1 MDAGMN
7 TAIFFWD
14 PQLRKEA
21 QQSTNTTKMN
31 IITKMRNIKE
41 EQNGS
46 TGSIPKKKKIQQ
58 ASLI

>member
-7 TAIFFWD
+7 TSIFFWD

-21 QQSTNTTKMN
+21 QQSANTTKIN

-46 TGSIPKKKKIQQ
+46 IPKKKIQQ